1 MCTVLVIDDERMIQ
15 WSMEQ
20 TLGAAGH
27 TVVTA
32 GTVAEG
38 QARLLD
44 SRPDVVFLDVRL
56 PDGDGLDM
64 LERLQAEDGQRPAV
78 IVMTAFDEGGIAEQA
93 LRLGAR
99 AYMKKPFDF
108 AELHA
113 LVDQALQA

>member
-15 WSMEQ
+15 WSMER

-38 QARLLD
+38 LARLRD

-64 LERLQAEDGQRPAV
+64 LECLQAEDGQRPVV
-78 IVMTAFDEGGIAEQA
+78 IVMTTFDEGGVAEQA
-93 LRLGAR
+93 APLGAR

-108 AELHA
+108 AGLRD
-113 LVDQALQA
+113 LVARALQA

>member
-1 MCTVLVIDDERMIQ
+1 MCTVLVIDDERMIR

-38 QARLLD
+38 LDRLRD

-56 PDGDGLDM
+56 PDGDGLGM
-64 LERLQAEDGQRPAV
+64 LERLQAENGHPPAV
-78 IVMTAFDEGGIAEQA
+78 IVMTAFDEGGVAEQA

-108 AELHA
+108 AGLQD
-113 LVDQALQA
+113 LVARALQP

>member
-38 QARLLD
+38 LARWRD

-56 PDGDGLDM
+56 PDGDGLGM
-64 LERLQAEDGQRPAV
+64 LERLRAEEGQRPAV
-78 IVMTAFDEGGIAEQA
+78 IVMTAFDEGGVAEQA

-108 AELHA
+108 TELQA
-113 LVDQALQA
+113 LVDRALQA